1 MADYITTTIAN
12 ADKVREA
19 LGRAL
24 AKVRGVSYPIVPDV
38 VVPSADGSVPE
49 GLTLYYENAIESA
62 DGLTVAFKV
71 AADIVPELG
80 KSVTLTSGSKVTPSA
95 TVKTLDMTTWAKPR

>member
-24 AKVRGVSYPIVPDV
+24 AKVRGASYPIVPDV
-38 VVPSADGSVPE
+38 VVPNADGSVPE
-49 GLTLYYENAIESA
+49 GLTLYYEDPVVSA
-62 DGLTVAFKV
+62 DGLNVAFKV

-80 KSVTLTSGSKVTPSA
+80 KQVTLTNGSKITPSA
-95 TVKTLDMTTWAKPR
+95 TVMTLNMTTWAKPR